1 VKRALSWRVRSA
13 ALLTLTASVFVAT
26 SVSAAPASAALGV
39 ACPDPATQT
48 FAAWNDPAAY
58 AFLPNGGFEQGTT
71 GWTVSGGARVVA
83 GNESFFVHSA
93 NDDYSLSLPAG
104 SSATS
109 PKMCISLLNSK
120 MRFFNV
126 NTGNPGSRLK
136 VQVLYNGGV
145 GSLLSI
151 VTKLLGISDVGYV
164 TADGA
169 WQPSEPVGMLSGAL
183 PLLTNS
189 VQFRFTPVDSTGNW
203 QIDDVY
209 LDPVL
214 HR

>member
-1 VKRALSWRVRSA
+1 MKRSLSWRVRTL
-13 ALLTLTASVFVAT
+13 ALLTAAASVFVAL
-26 SVSAAPASAALGV
+26 SVSAAPAGAALGV

-48 FAAWNDPAAY
+48 FLAWNDPAAY
-58 AFLPNGGFEQGTT
+58 AFLPNGGFEEGTN
-71 GWTVSGGARVVA
+71 GWTVSGGARVVP

-93 NDDYSLSLPAG
+93 NDRYSLELPAG
-104 SSATS
+104 SSAVS

-120 MRFFNV
+120 MRFFNL
-126 NTGNPGSRLK
+126 NAGDPTSRLK

-164 TADGA
+164 TADGT

-183 PLLTNS
+183 PLLTSS
-189 VQFRFTPVDSTGNW
+189 VQFKFTPVDARGDW

-209 LDPVL
+209 LDPLV

>member
-1 VKRALSWRVRSA
+1 MKNSISRRVRTL
-13 ALLTLTASVFVAT
+13 ALLATATSAFVAFG
-26 SVSAAPASAALGV
+26 VSAAPASAALGV
-39 ACPDPATQT
+39 VCPDPATQT
-48 FAAWNDPAAY
+48 FLAWNDPAHY

-71 GWTVSGGARVVA
+71 GWKIAGTARVVP
-83 GNESFFVHSA
+83 GNETFYVHSPA
-93 NDDYSLSLPAG
+93 DRYSLSLPGG

-109 PKMCISLLNSK
+109 PQMCISLLNSK
-120 MRFFNV
+120 MRFFV
-126 NTGNPGSRLK
+126 RNTGNPASRLK

-164 TADGA
+164 TGTGA
-169 WQPSEPVGMLSGAL
+169 WQPSQPVGMLSGAL
-183 PLLTNS
+183 PLLTQS
-189 VQFRFTPVDSTGNW
+189 VQFRFTPMDSTGAW

-209 LDPVL
+209 LDPVI

>member
-1 VKRALSWRVRSA
+1 VKRSLSRRVRTL
-13 ALLTLTASVFVAT
+13 ALLTAAASAFVAL

-48 FAAWNDPAAY
+48 FLAWNDPAAY

-83 GNESFFVHSA
+83 GNESFFVHSV
-93 NDDYSLSLPAG
+93 NDRYSLDLPAG
-104 SSATS
+104 SSVVS
-109 PKMCISLLNSK
+109 PPMCISLLNSK
-120 MRFFNV
+120 MRFFNL
-126 NTGNPGSRLK
+126 NTGDPSARLK

-151 VTKLLGISDVGYV
+151 VTKLLGVSDVGYV
-164 TADGA
+164 TADGT
-169 WQPSEPVGMLSGAL
+169 WQPSEPVAMLSGAL
-183 PLLTNS
+183 PLLTSS
-189 VQFRFTPVDSTGNW
+189 VQFRFTPIGTTGDW

>member
-1 VKRALSWRVRSA
+1 VKRSLSWRVRTL
-13 ALLTLTASVFVAT
+13 ALLTLTASVFVAM
-26 SVSAAPASAALGV
+26 SVSAAPASAGLGV

-48 FAAWNDPAAY
+48 FRAWNDPAAY
-58 AFLPNGGFEQGTT
+58 AFLPNGGFEEGTN
-71 GWTVSGGARVVA
+71 GWTVSGGARVVP

-93 NDDYSLSLPAG
+93 NDRYSLELPAG
-104 SSATS
+104 SSVVS
-109 PKMCISLLNSK
+109 PRMCISLLNSK

-126 NTGNPGSRLK
+126 NTGDPSSRLK

-164 TADGA
+164 TADGT

-183 PLLTNS
+183 PLLTSS
-189 VQFRFTPVDSTGNW
+189 VQFKFTPVDTRGDW

-209 LDPVL
+209 LDPL
-214 HR
+214 IHR